1 MTQTTQTIELE
12 VSTLTVIKEL
22 DIKAPPQAVFDAI
35 LAEMGPGSEMPD
47 GSPFPMVLEPWPG
60 GRWYRDLG
68 DNAGHQ
74 AGHWWGTVQVIKP
87 PTLLEIHG
95 PLFMSYPALSHVQY
109 RVTPVNATTSHLRM
123 VHKAMGQIDP
133 DHRAGVNSGWDH
145 GLGRIRQIAE
155 KTP

>member
-1 MTQTTQTIELE
+1 MSQTIEQE
-12 VSTLTVIKEL
+12 VSTLTVVKEL
-22 DIKAPPQAVFDAI
+22 DIHASPASVFEAI

-47 GSPFPMVLEPWPG
+47 GSPFPMVVEPWPG

-68 DNAGHQ
+68 NN

-87 PTLLEIHG
+87 PTLIEISG
-95 PLFMSYPALSHVQY
+95 PLFMSYPTLSHVQY
-109 RVTPVNATTSHLRM
+109 RVTPMNASTTRLRL

-133 DHRAGVNSGWDH
+133 EHRVGVNSGWDH

-155 KTP
+155 KTS

>member
-1 MTQTTQTIELE
+1 MNQTIELE
-12 VSTLTVIKEL
+12 VSTLTVVKEL
-22 DIKAPPQAVFDAI
+22 DINASPQAVFDAI

-47 GSPFPMVLEPWPG
+47 GSPFPMVVEPWPG

-68 DNAGHQ
+68 DN

-109 RVTPVNATTSHLRM
+109 RVTPVNASTSRLRL

-133 DHRAGVNSGWDH
+133 EHRAGINSGWDH

-155 KTP
+155 ISS

>member
-1 MTQTTQTIELE
+1 MTQTIDQEI
-12 VSTLTVIKEL
+12 STLTVIREL
-22 DIKAPPQAVFDAI
+22 EIHAAPQAVFDAI

-47 GSPFPMVLEPWPG
+47 GSPFPMVVEPWPG

-68 DNAGHQ
+68 DGR
-74 AGHWWGTVQVIKP
+74 GHWWGTVQVIKP

-109 RVTPVNATTSHLRM
+109 RVIPVSATSSKLRLT
-123 VHKAMGQIDP
+123 HRAMGQIDP
-133 DHRAGVNSGWDH
+133 EHRAGVNSGWDH

-155 KTP
+155 KSS

>member
-1 MTQTTQTIELE
+1 MNQTTETE
-12 VSTLTVIKEL
+12 VTTLTVVKEL
-22 DIKAPPQAVFDAI
+22 DIRATPQGVFDAI

-47 GSPFPMVLEPWPG
+47 GSPFPMVVEPWPG

-68 DNAGHQ
+68 DN

-109 RVTPVNATTSHLRM
+109 RVTPVNAATSRLRL

-133 DHRAGVNSGWDH
+133 DHREGLNSGWDH
-145 GLGRIRQIAE
+145 GLGRIRTIAE
-155 KTP
+155 KSS

>member
-1 MTQTTQTIELE
+1 MSHTIEQE
-12 VSTLTVIKEL
+12 VTTLTVIKEL
-22 DIKAPPQAVFDAI
+22 EIRASPETVFDAI

-47 GSPFPMVLEPWPG
+47 GSPFPMVVEPWPG

-68 DNAGHQ
+68 DN

-109 RVTPVNATTSHLRM
+109 RVTPVSTTISRLRL

-133 DHRAGVNSGWDH
+133 EHRAGVNSGWDH
-145 GLGRIRQIAE
+145 GLGRIRTIAE
-155 KTP
+155 KSS

>member
-1 MTQTTQTIELE
+1 MNHTAEQEIT
-12 VSTLTVIKEL
+12 TLTVVKEL
-22 DIKAPPQAVFDAI
+22 DIRATPQAVFDAI

-47 GSPFPMVLEPWPG
+47 GSPFPMVVEPWPG

-68 DNAGHQ
+68 DR

-109 RVTPVNATTSHLRM
+109 RVTPVNASISRLRL

-133 DHRAGVNSGWDH
+133 DHRTGVNSGWDH

-155 KTP
+155 KSS